1 MRQMSSSGINESVQS
16 LSLVM
21 PPLLNQILDD
31 QEDGRYVVQTR
42 KYKIHLN
49 IYVSEVRTIFE

>member
-1 MRQMSSSGINESVQS
+1 MSSSGINESVQS